1 MTVNKQTDGNR
12 LTRLGTKYGGNRV
25 DLDLIPEGS
34 TVISAGVGEDISFDL
49 ELIRLKECR
58 IIGIDPTEKSKR
70 YIERHQPDNF
80 IFINKALVSN
90 DRAGQKLKMYVNK
103 NPKHV
108 SDSEVSSHR
117 AASNKF
123 YMAETIT
130 LNELFSKYE
139 NISLIKLDI
148 EGSEYKM
155 VDDVIASNVQQ
166 MSIEF
171 HDFCSGYSSGDT
183 EAAAKSIMSS
193 GYYRF
198 GNTFIRRG
206 NAENNPS

>member
-1 MTVNKQTDGNR
+1 MTNGNR

-34 TVISAGVGEDISFDL
+34 TIISAGVGEDISFDL
-49 ELIRLKECR
+49 ELIRLKGCR

-70 YIERHQPDNF
+70 YILSKFQNLLIKPDNF
-80 IFINKALVSN
+80 VFINKALVSN

-123 YMAETIT
+123 YMADTIT

-155 VDDVIASNVQQ
+155 IDDVIASNVQQ
-166 MSIEF
+166 TSIEF
-171 HDFCSGYSSGDT
+171 HHSCSGYSSGDT
-183 EAAAKSIMSS
+183 EAAAKSIVSS

-198 GNTFIRRG
+198 GNTFI
-206 NAENNPS
+206 NKNKN